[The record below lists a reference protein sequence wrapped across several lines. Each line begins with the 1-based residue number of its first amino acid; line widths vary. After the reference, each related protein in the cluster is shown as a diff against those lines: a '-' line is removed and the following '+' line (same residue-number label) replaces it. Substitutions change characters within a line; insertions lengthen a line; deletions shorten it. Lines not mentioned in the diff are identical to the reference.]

1 MNVDILSREMWLIMT
16 EQMYD
21 VIVIGGGSAGLM
33 AAVGASKNGA
43 KVLLLEK
50 GDKLARKLIIS
61 GGGRCNVTNAKEIDE
76 LIKNIPGNGRFMYSA
91 FNQFGNQDIIQFFE
105 GLGVQ
110 LKEEDNGRMFPVSD
124 KAITVANTLIN
135 YIRSKGV
142 TIRLNAPVQKLLSN
156 GAEVTGVLLK
166 DGEQFNTKAVVIATG
181 GKSVPKTGST
191 GDGYPWARSVGHTI
205 TPFYPTEVPITSDD
219 TWIKEKTFQGLS
231 LRDVTVT
238 LFNKKEKA
246 ITVQR
251 GDLIFTH
258 FGISGPAALRLGH
271 YVSVAHMKDGV
282 GTLNLKIDLFP
293 DRSFDQIYKESLQLV
308 EKEPKKAVKNVLKGY
323 IPERLILPLLS
334 KADIGEDITFA
345 HLAKKN
351 WHDFVSLLKGIPLH
365 VTGTLSIEEAFVTGG
380 GVSTKEID
388 PKTFASK
395 LVKGLYFAG
404 EVMDVHA
411 HTGGY
416 NITVAFSSGYNA
428 GISAAEQSK
437 FEKAHQ

>member
-1 MNVDILSREMWLIMT
+1 MMT
-16 EQMYD
+16 KQDFD

-33 AAVGASKNGA
+33 AAVGASEQGA

-91 FNQFGNQDIIQFFE
+91 FHQFGNHDIIRFFE
-105 GLGVQ
+105 GLGVK

-124 KAITVANTLIN
+124 KAITVANTLID

-142 TIRLNAPVQKLLSN
+142 TIKLNAPVRKLIQS
-156 GAEVTGVLLK
+156 ADAVAGVELK
-166 DGEQFNTKAVVIATG
+166 SGEEISAKAVIVATG

-191 GDGYPWARSVGHTI
+191 GDGYPWAESVGHTI
-205 TPFYPTEVPITSDD
+205 TSFYPTEVPITSDER
-219 TWIKEKTFQGLS
+219 WIKEQIFQGLS
-231 LRDVTVT
+231 LRDVTLNLINQKQKVLT
-238 LFNKKEKA
+238 
-246 ITVQR
+246 TQR
-251 GDLIFTH
+251 GDMIFTH

-271 YVSVAHMKDGV
+271 YVSVAHLRKEPV
-282 GTLNLKIDLFP
+282 GSLIVKIDLFS
-293 DRSFDQIYKESLQLV
+293 DHGFDHIYKESLKLV
-308 EKEPKKAVKNVLKGY
+308 ENEPKKAVKNVLKGY
-323 IPERLILPLLS
+323 IPERLILPLLE
-334 KADIGEDITFA
+334 KAGIAEDTTFA
-345 HLAKKN
+345 HLSKKS
-351 WHDFVSLLKGIPLH
+351 WVELVQLFKGIPLRI
-365 VTGTLSIEEAFVTGG
+365 TGTLSIEEAFVTGG

-388 PKTFASK
+388 PKSFASK

-404 EVMDVHA
+404 EIMDVHA

-428 GISAAEQSK
+428 GRAA
-437 FEKAHQ
+437 AGLL